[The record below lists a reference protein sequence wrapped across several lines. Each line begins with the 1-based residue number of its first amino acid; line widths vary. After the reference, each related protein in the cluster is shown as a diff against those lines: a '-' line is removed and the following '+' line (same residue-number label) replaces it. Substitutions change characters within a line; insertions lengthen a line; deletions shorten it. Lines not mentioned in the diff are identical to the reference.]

1 MADDLR
7 VEQVVTDSTEFIE
20 FEGDCAYCLYNKC
33 ETESKEPVAVC
44 SGGLAYYAHS
54 TEYIFPH
61 ISCL

>member
-20 FEGDCAYCLYNKC
+20 FEGDCAYCLKLSQKNLLRF
-33 ETESKEPVAVC
+33 VAA
-44 SGGLAYYAHS
+44 GWLTYAHS

-61 ISCL
+61 ISCYR